1 MSLAW
6 HSHSPLPAARF
17 PTASAGFFVQ
27 APPQESATPATR
39 QTSGGPVI
47 PRKGNDTMI
56 VPNPSTP
63 EASR

>member
-1 MSLAW
+1 MSYTGVILTLAEACP
-6 HSHSPLPAARF
+6 HL
-17 PTASAGFFVQ
+17 ASLH
-27 APPQESATPATR
+27 ESATPATR